1 MNIVLWVVLCTLSAV
16 FIRAYSKALERLNMN
31 LYKSSSIKETPY
43 KERPVLHFYNW
54 LNEGDSLPLLMV
66 HGEPSLE

>member
-1 MNIVLWVVLCTLSAV
+1 MNIVLWVVLCTLSAI

-43 KERPVLHFYNW
+43 KERPVHFYNW
-54 LNEGDSLPLLMV
+54 LNEGDSLQLLMV